1 MRTNVLGKSKPAG
14 KMGRPRE
21 FDVEVAVEAGMRVFW
36 EKGYDGAT
44 LSDPTSAMRINRS
57 SMYTIF
63 GDKEAL
69 FRMAIDRYADGP
81 AVYVRK
87 SVEESTARDVIESL
101 LHGALE
107 LLSNP
112 RNPRGCLSVQGALA
126 NGTGGETVKQV
137 LIDWRK
143 CGEALLEKRFRR
155 AQKEGDLKRS
165 LDPGDLA
172 RYVSA
177 LLTGL
182 GVQAANGASRK
193 QMSYIVDLAV
203 SSLPI

>member
-1 MRTNVLGKSKPAG
+1 MARSAHGGKRCASP
-14 KMGRPRE
+14 
-21 FDVEVAVEAGMRVFW
+21 V
-36 EKGYDGAT
+36 
-44 LSDPTSAMRINRS
+44 RS
-57 SMYTIF
+57 C
-63 GDKEAL
+63 A
-69 FRMAIDRYADGP
+69 
-81 AVYVRK
+81 
-87 SVEESTARDVIESL
+87 
-101 LHGALE
+101 
-107 LLSNP
+107 
-112 RNPRGCLSVQGALA
+112 
-126 NGTGGETVKQV
+126 VKQA

-143 CGEALLEKRFRR
+143 RGEALLEERFRR

-193 QMSYIVDLAV
+193 QMSHIVDLAM

>member
-1 MRTNVLGKSKPAG
+1 
-14 KMGRPRE
+14 
-21 FDVEVAVEAGMRVFW
+21 
-36 EKGYDGAT
+36 
-44 LSDPTSAMRINRS
+44 
-57 SMYTIF
+57 
-63 GDKEAL
+63 
-69 FRMAIDRYADGP
+69 
-81 AVYVRK
+81 
-87 SVEESTARDVIESL
+87 VIESL

-107 LLSNP
+107 LMSNP
-112 RNPRGCLSVQGALA
+112 RNPRGCFSVQGALA

-143 CGEALLEKRFRR
+143 RGEALLEERFRR

-182 GVQAANGASRK
+182 GVQAANGASRR
-193 QMSYIVDLAV
+193 QMSHIVDLAV